1 MSSEKYIPPYKV
13 SEEAVNLIAG
23 DAKSPGG
30 GLICW
35 KRERSAIS
43 ICRSW
48 SRRICSWSMPFSTMM
63 CRRSSGYA
71 RRWQRWAR
79 RASVGPF
86 GTGEN

>member
-1 MSSEKYIPPYKV
+1 MSSEKHIPPYKV

-23 DAKSPGG
+23 DAKSPDG

-48 SRRICSWSMPFSTMM
+48 SRRMRSWSLPFSITM
-63 CRRSSGYA
+63 CKRSNGFA
-71 RRWQRWAR
+71 
-79 RASVGPF
+79 
-86 GTGEN
+86 